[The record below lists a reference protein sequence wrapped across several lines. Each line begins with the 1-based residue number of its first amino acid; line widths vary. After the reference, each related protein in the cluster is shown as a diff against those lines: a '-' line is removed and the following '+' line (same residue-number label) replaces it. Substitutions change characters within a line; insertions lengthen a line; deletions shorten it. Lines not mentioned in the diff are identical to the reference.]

1 MNTNKNREQRLRRAL
16 NKLGYTLCK
25 SRKSISLDNFG
36 EYMIVYLEYNSVAA
50 GSRLDYTLDDVEEWI
65 KERCEE

>member
-25 SRKSISLDNFG
+25 SRKAISPDNFG
-36 EYMIVYLEYNSVAA
+36 EYMIVHLEYNSVAA
-50 GSRLDYTLDDVEEWI
+50 GSRFEYTLDDVEEWI
-65 KERCEE
+65 KDHCEE